1 MRPVL
6 YVRFRPD
13 WISIRRAGKSRH
25 WEGQAVV
32 GFEERAARVVAVAGE
47 EIARPESTVSTI
59 NPFADERSVVGNIH
73 AAEILLRH
81 GIRKFAQAN
90 GDYPRPLWSRKPDLI
105 LHPTHLGEDGLN
117 SFEIVGLQAL
127 GASAGAHRTYV
138 WLGRSLTDEELKSGG
153 AWRQC
158 I

>member
-13 WISIRRAGKSRH
+13 WISIRRAGKSQH

-32 GFEERAARVVAVAGE
+32 SLEERAARVVAIAGE
-47 EIARPESTVSTI
+47 EIARPASTVTTI
-59 NPFADERSVVGNIH
+59 QPFDDGRSVVGNIH
-73 AAEILLRH
+73 VAEILLRH
-81 GIRKFAQAN
+81 AIKKLAQAN
-90 GDYPRPLWSRKPDLI
+90 GDYPAPIWSRKPDLI
-105 LHPTHLGEDGLN
+105 LHPIHLSEDGLS

-127 GASAGAHRTYV
+127 GASSGAHRTYV
-138 WLGRSLTDEELKSGG
+138 WLGRSLTDQELRSGG
-153 AWRQC
+153 AWRHC